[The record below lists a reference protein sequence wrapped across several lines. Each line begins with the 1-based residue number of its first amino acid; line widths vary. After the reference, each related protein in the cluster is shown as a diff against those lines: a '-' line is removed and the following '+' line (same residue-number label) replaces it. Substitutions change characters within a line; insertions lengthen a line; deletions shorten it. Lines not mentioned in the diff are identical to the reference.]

1 MFLKTDN
8 FPDMR
13 HGSGLKLHFI
23 PLLLIVFCAIIIF
36 ITVTTGL
43 DVTKNEDQQ
52 NVQVAS
58 MRLGLLSAKK
68 LSDISDTAYQIT
80 FFAETEKNIFLPTQ
94 EDFINKWLAETPVIH
109 EMPDIGKIWAIEG
122 VNFILTSRSHDKQ
135 YEVNLLV
142 VRPGENNRLNHY
154 WVKLPLKPLVKIWQ
168 DFNQDLKWQGAIFHK
183 NHPWVDLS
191 VVLKIDDTDIQE
203 VSRLEVSRIIEKET
217 IQQENLLQ
225 IPDSD
230 FAIYLNP
237 RQMGWHHIL
246 NQESLQRIA
255 SVVFVIMIALFVIIE
270 QTRSLLRLQKSQY
283 RAMRMLEQSE
293 ERLKD
298 LVQSSADYLWSM
310 DENFRFTY
318 ISPTITD
325 ELFVGSEFFMSH
337 RLEDMTDPDYEQ
349 EERHATLDAFTR
361 YWPIKDKTF
370 KFITRENQVFYL
382 RISGI
387 SVFNKSHQFIG
398 YRGTARNVTAEK
410 QAMIVAEK
418 SRIRLLDALNTSPDG
433 FVLFDQDD
441 NLVLFNTGFEK
452 LFFMNDRSFLR
463 PGRKFIELQQ
473 RIEHKNPNAK
483 MTAPLDQK
491 DILEKIS
498 QIDKPHTVKRQYE
511 EIMELSNGSWVLSSV
526 IRMQTGD
533 LVCLFR
539 DITRLKENE
548 TALKIAK
555 EKAESADKTKS
566 EFLAFM
572 GHELRSPLNAIIGF
586 SEILKNHLHGPLG
599 EAVYDDY
606 VHDIHD
612 SGLHLMT
619 LVNDL
624 LDFSKIEAG
633 KMTLQ
638 EELIDLEAIVRSAC
652 TVIKERARKDHINL
666 NNQIQND
673 LLLAHGILGIYADG
687 GKIKQ
692 MLINLLTNAIKFTP
706 SGGCVNLK
714 LKLDPE
720 NGFDIIVSDNGI
732 GIAAENIDKVFEAY
746 EQIDSYQGRRHKGTG
761 LGMPLTKKLM
771 NLHEG
776 DIYLTSAPGKGTKV
790 TLHFPEKRLVQQD

>member
-1 MFLKTDN
+1 
-8 FPDMR
+8 MR

-43 DVTKNEDQQ
+43 DVTKNEDQK

-68 LSDISDTAYQIT
+68 LSDILETAYEVT
-80 FFAETEKNIFLPTQ
+80 FFAETEKSSFLQSQ
-94 EDFINKWLAETPVIH
+94 EEFLNKWLAETPVIH
-109 EMPDIGKIWAIEG
+109 EMPDLDKIWSKAG
-122 VNFILTSRSHDKQ
+122 ANFILTSRSSDKQ
-135 YEVNLLV
+135 YEVNILI
-142 VRPGENNRLNHY
+142 VRPDENGKLKHY
-154 WVKLPLKPLVKIWQ
+154 WVKQPLKPLVKIWQ
-168 DFNQDLKWQGAIFHK
+168 NFNQDLKWQGSIFHK

-191 VVLKIDDTDIQE
+191 VVLKIDDADIQE
-203 VSRLEVSRIIEKET
+203 VSRLEVSRIIDDAT
-217 IQQENLLQ
+217 IQSANLLN
-225 IPDSD
+225 IPNSD
-230 FAIYLNP
+230 FAIYLSA
-237 RQMGWHHIL
+237 RQMGWRHIL

-310 DENFRFTY
+310 DEKFCFTY

-325 ELFVGSEFFMSH
+325 ELFVGSEFFLSH
-337 RLEDMTDPDYEQ
+337 RLEDITDGAYEQ

-370 KFITRENQVFYL
+370 KFVTREKQVFYL

-433 FVLFDQDD
+433 FVLFDQED
-441 NLVLFNTGFEK
+441 NLVLFNAGFEK

-498 QIDKPHTVKRQYE
+498 QLDKAHTVKRQYE
-511 EIMELSNGSWVLSSV
+511 EIMELSNGCWVLSSV

-548 TALKIAK
+548 TALKVAK

-652 TVIKERARKDHINL
+652 TVIKERARKDHINID
-666 NNQIQND
+666 NQIKND
-673 LLLAHGILGIYADG
+673 LLLARGILGIYADG

-706 SGGCVNLK
+706 SGGCVRLK

-720 NGFDIIVSDNGI
+720 NGFDITVSDNGI
-732 GIAAENIDKVFEAY
+732 GIAAENIDKIFEAY

-776 DIYLTSAPGKGTKV
+776 DIQLSSGLGKGTNV
-790 TLHFPEKRLVQQD
+790 TLHFPAKRLVQQDWD